1 MKDFKTF
8 KTIQKYL
15 KLYENQA
22 AGVEDDPNAQVDDTA
37 MEEDPQAAEA
47 PAEAPVEGGD
57 EIVEDPT
64 VADAGAEEQANP
76 EDGIFISDIKK
87 AEFAKLL
94 ISALMNEVPQ
104 AGSVPDEMLNVSTEN
119 ADEVIK
125 YIQNLLNL
133 DTQLSTDNENN
144 EDSFAN
150 AVKGA

>member
-22 AGVEDDPNAQVDDTA
+22 AGIEDDPNVEVDDTA
-37 MEEDPQAAEA
+37 MEEDPQAV
-47 PAEAPVEGGD
+47 EAPVEGGD
-57 EIVEDPT
+57 EMMEDPT
-64 VADAGAEEQANP
+64 TADDNAEEQANP

-94 ISALMNEVPQ
+94 ISALMNDVPQ

-119 ADEVIK
+119 ADQVIK

>member
-37 MEEDPQAAEA
+37 MEEDPQAAEV
-47 PAEAPVEGGD
+47 PAEGGD
-57 EIVEDPT
+57 EMVEDPT
-64 VADAGAEEQANP
+64 VADGGAEEQANP

-94 ISALMNEVPQ
+94 ISALMNDVPQ

-119 ADEVIK
+119 ADQVIK
-125 YIQNLLNL
+125 YVQSLLNL

-150 AVKGA
+150 AVKGV

>member
-22 AGVEDDPNAQVDDTA
+22 AGIEDDPNAEVDDTT

-47 PAEAPVEGGD
+47 PVEGGD
-57 EIVEDPT
+57 EMMEDPT
-64 VADAGAEEQANP
+64 TADDNAEEQANP

-94 ISALMNEVPQ
+94 ISALMNDVPQ

-119 ADEVIK
+119 ADQVIK

>member
-22 AGVEDDPNAQVDDTA
+22 AGVEDDPNAEVDDTA

-47 PAEAPVEGGD
+47 PVEGGD
-57 EIVEDPT
+57 EMMEDPT
-64 VADAGAEEQANP
+64 TADDNAEEQANP

-119 ADEVIK
+119 ADQVIK

-150 AVKGA
+150 AVKGV

>member
-22 AGVEDDPNAQVDDTA
+22 AGIEDDPNAEVDDTA

-47 PAEAPVEGGD
+47 PVEGGD
-57 EIVEDPT
+57 EMMEDPT
-64 VADAGAEEQANP
+64 TADDNAEEQANP

-119 ADEVIK
+119 ADQVIK

>member
-22 AGVEDDPNAQVDDTA
+22 AGVEDDPNAEVDDTA

-47 PAEAPVEGGD
+47 PVEGGD
-57 EIVEDPT
+57 ETMEDPT
-64 VADAGAEEQANP
+64 TADDNAEEQANP

-94 ISALMNEVPQ
+94 ISALMNDVPQ

-119 ADEVIK
+119 ADQVIK

>member
-22 AGVEDDPNAQVDDTA
+22 AGIEDDPNVEVDDTA

-47 PAEAPVEGGD
+47 PVEGGD
-57 EIVEDPT
+57 EMVEDPT
-64 VADAGAEEQANP
+64 TADNNAEEQANP

-119 ADEVIK
+119 ADQVIK

>member
-47 PAEAPVEGGD
+47 PAEGGD
-57 EIVEDPT
+57 EMVEDPT

-94 ISALMNEVPQ
+94 IGALMNEVPQ

-119 ADEVIK
+119 ADQVIK
-125 YIQNLLNL
+125 YVQSLLNL

-150 AVKGA
+150 AVKGV

>member
-22 AGVEDDPNAQVDDTA
+22 AGVEDDPNAEVDDTA

-47 PAEAPVEGGD
+47 PVEGGD
-57 EIVEDPT
+57 EMMEDPT
-64 VADAGAEEQANP
+64 TADDNAEEQANP

-94 ISALMNEVPQ
+94 ISALMNDVPQ

-119 ADEVIK
+119 ADQVIK

>member
-22 AGVEDDPNAQVDDTA
+22 AGIEDDPNAEVDDTA

-47 PAEAPVEGGD
+47 PVEGGD
-57 EIVEDPT
+57 EMMEDPT
-64 VADAGAEEQANP
+64 TADDNAEEQANP

-94 ISALMNEVPQ
+94 ISALMNDVPQ

-119 ADEVIK
+119 ADQVIK

>member
-47 PAEAPVEGGD
+47 PAEVPAEGGD
-57 EIVEDPT
+57 EMVEDPT
-64 VADAGAEEQANP
+64 VADGGAEEQANP

-119 ADEVIK
+119 ADQVIK
-125 YIQNLLNL
+125 YVQSLLNL

-150 AVKGA
+150 AVKGV

>member
-47 PAEAPVEGGD
+47 PVEGGD
-57 EIVEDPT
+57 EMMEDPT
-64 VADAGAEEQANP
+64 TADDNAEEQANP

-94 ISALMNEVPQ
+94 ISALMNDVPQ

-119 ADEVIK
+119 ADQVIK
-125 YIQNLLNL
+125 YVQSLLNL

-150 AVKGA
+150 AVKGV